1 MKKFSILLIG
11 ILLLS
16 GCSFNDDFSDKL
28 IYTTS
33 YPIEYATSMLYGDY
47 GKISSVYPNGADTKY
62 EVKIF
67 ILKVKNLSIQ
77 VLQTKDI

>member
-1 MKKFSILLIG
+1 MKKFSTLLIG

-62 EVKIF
+62 EV
-67 ILKVKNLSIQ
+67 
-77 VLQTKDI
+77 T